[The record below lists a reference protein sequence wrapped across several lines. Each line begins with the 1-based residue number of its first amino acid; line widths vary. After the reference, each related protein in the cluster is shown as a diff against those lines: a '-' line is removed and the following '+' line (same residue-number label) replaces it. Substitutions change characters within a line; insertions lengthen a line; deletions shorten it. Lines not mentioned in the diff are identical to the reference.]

1 MDLRQEGMGAHEE
14 QERLNQGHAADAAI
28 QSEAILAEIG
38 VLERERETE
47 YHADS
52 RERVASSSQDLIF
65 KTWRTHIL
73 LQLIST
79 LG

>member
-1 MDLRQEGMGAHEE
+1 MDLRQEGICAHEE

-52 RERVASSSQDLIF
+52 RERVIKSSQGLTF
-65 KTWRTHIL
+65 KTWRTHTSL
-73 LQLIST
+73 LLIST